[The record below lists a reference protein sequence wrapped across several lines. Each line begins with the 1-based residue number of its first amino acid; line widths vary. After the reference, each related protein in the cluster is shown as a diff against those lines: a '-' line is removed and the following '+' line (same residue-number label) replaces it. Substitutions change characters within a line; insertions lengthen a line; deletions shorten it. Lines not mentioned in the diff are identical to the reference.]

1 MSLPRL
7 TAEQEIEAKH
17 LEAKINDAI
26 AKEVADLA
34 RLLVGTGEKD
44 LFGATEFQVRDLVLR
59 IGARAYSE
67 HLREKKKRLPRML
80 RPLPRVRAD
89 SRVSRLQT
97 AQSLE
102 HPGTHSRSPC
112 LLLLPS
118 LRWTI
123 PLG

>member
-67 HLREKKKRLPRML
+67 HLREKK
-80 RPLPRVRAD
+80 
-89 SRVSRLQT
+89 T
-97 AQSLE
+97 ATTDAPSPAQGAGRQ
-102 HPGTHSRSPC
+102 PGFKTSDRS
-112 LLLLPS
+112 
-118 LRWTI
+118 I
-123 PLG
+123 P